1 MLQPPV
7 AQKIRARYS
16 PGRFVRV
23 TETHAV
29 LAFPN
34 DIHRQRCEEFRAA
47 VEQALA
53 GHFGRPVPLQL
64 TADPSATA
72 VDPAPRSSGRST
84 PAPEPE
90 PAPDEHI
97 DLDEL
102 TDAPAGGGVI
112 EQLTSAFPGAE
123 LIDEG

>member
-1 MLQPPV
+1 VLQPPV

-16 PGRFVRV
+16 PGRFVSV
-23 TETHAV
+23 TELHAV

-34 DIHRQRCEEFRAA
+34 EVHRKRCEEFRAD

-53 GHFGRPVPLQL
+53 AHFGRPVPLQL
-64 TADPSATA
+64 VADGAAAAPDPARSAT
-72 VDPAPRSSGRST
+72 RSA

-90 PAPDEHI
+90 PVPDEHI